1 MGSKSSTITDQLPL
15 LVNLPP
21 LKTLLWKNQHLS
33 PRPTPRRS
41 CIGAY
46 VLRRRKYAARAL
58 LEGRR
63 RARQTILAPSCALRP
78 AAPPCGRV
86 RAAVAQTPPSERA
99 PPCCA
104 HTARGVGRDASCDG
118 AWRRSPAS
126 VARLIHHPPPV
137 RRSAPAPPFKPR
149 YGPCRA

>member
-1 MGSKSSTITDQLPL
+1 MGSKNGRLTEHLPL

-21 LKTLLWKNQHLS
+21 LKTLLWKNQPLS

-63 RARQTILAPSCALRP
+63 RARQTILAPSCA
-78 AAPPCGRV
+78 
-86 RAAVAQTPPSERA
+86 S
-99 PPCCA
+99 
-104 HTARGVGRDASCDG
+104 
-118 AWRRSPAS
+118 
-126 VARLIHHPPPV
+126 
-137 RRSAPAPPFKPR
+137 
-149 YGPCRA
+149 